1 MSYQFL
7 GLGLL
12 KQLPEMTA
20 MIPES
25 DVCTGLEAALLVEDV
40 RVGLEE
46 FVALFRTGSD
56 HFLLLLDFA
65 RIVCLLCGA
74 GLDAGRVKI

>member
-1 MSYQFL
+1 M
-7 GLGLL
+7 
-12 KQLPEMTA
+12 
-20 MIPES
+20 
-25 DVCTGLEAALLVEDV
+25 EDV

-74 GLDAGRVKI
+74 GLDTGRVKI

>member
-1 MSYQFL
+1 
-7 GLGLL
+7 
-12 KQLPEMTA
+12 

-65 RIVCLLCGA
+65 RDDRLLCGA
-74 GLDAGRVKI
+74 GLETGRVKI